1 MYLSLCNEV
10 LRDHDFSGQ
19 CRIAAALGY
28 QGLEVAPFTLAE
40 DPFSLSDKQIAGFLS
55 IAEDYGLTVTG
66 LHWLLVAPSALS
78 ITTDDPDIAARTQA
92 LLERLVEICALFK
105 ATVLVHGSP
114 GQRALAHASSADAAR
129 ANALGCFEKVAGFA
143 AGAGVTYCIEPL
155 GKNQT
160 DYINT
165 VADAIEL
172 VDAVNSP
179 AFRTMI
185 DTSSAGVSEPV
196 SVADTIRKYWSSGK
210 IAHVQINDTNLRAPG
225 QGKNEFTPIFQALND
240 VGYDGVVAVEP
251 FDYDPDGATT
261 AAFAAGYVR
270 GVLENM

>member
-10 LRDHDFSGQ
+10 LRDHDFPAQ

-40 DPFSLSDKQIAGFLS
+40 DPFSLSDKQIAGYLS
-55 IAEDYGLTVTG
+55 IAEDHGLTVTG
-66 LHWLLVAPSALS
+66 LHWLLVAPSGLS
-78 ITTDDPDIAARTQA
+78 ITTDDPEIAARTGA

-105 ATVLVHGSP
+105 AAVLVHGSP
-114 GQRALAHASSADAAR
+114 GQRALSHAGSADAAR
-129 ANALGCFEKVAGFA
+129 ANALACFAKVAPLA
-143 AGAGVTYCIEPL
+143 SNAGVTYCIEPL

-165 VADAIEL
+165 VAEALEL
-172 VDAVNSP
+172 VDAVASP
-179 AFRTMI
+179 AFQTMI

-196 SVADTIRKYWSSGK
+196 SVADTIRKYWPSGK
-210 IAHVQINDTNLRAPG
+210 IAHIQINDTNLRAPG
-225 QGKNEFTPIFQALND
+225 QGSNEFTPVFKALND

-251 FDYDPDGATT
+251 FNYNPDGATT

-270 GVLENM
+270 GILENM